1 MCNFGD
7 IQLLSLHKDP
17 LISFDLRLCS
27 KYCLSPP
34 QADVRKNMIYSD
46 SWGMDTFGK
55 ERQDI
60 RLGWQRN
67 QLSLEAWQDWG
78 NHKSPKVQSVYRPL
92 VLPFIG
98 LDLSLARVCH
108 RKIISLISWSNWGR
122 PWRSRELRSFIKDNL
137 CMAQFYANQMGGF
150 WW

>member
-34 QADVRKNMIYSD
+34 QADVRKNMIYSV
-46 SWGMDTFGK
+46 SLGMDTFGK

-60 RLGWQRN
+60 RLG
-67 QLSLEAWQDWG
+67 
-78 NHKSPKVQSVYRPL
+78 
-92 VLPFIG
+92 
-98 LDLSLARVCH
+98 
-108 RKIISLISWSNWGR
+108 
-122 PWRSRELRSFIKDNL
+122 
-137 CMAQFYANQMGGF
+137 
-150 WW
+150 